1 MLATLF
7 QAWYELMF
15 NTFTALPNSDMFIA
29 KRIQCDRMQW
39 ILFDAYK
46 FNFDYDI
53 NIIERGFI
61 QEKKTENGTC
71 DSINLNVNGD
81 FSSIRRSNLHGIVLN
96 CGFVVSILLIS
107 CSLYQFLNVT
117 SFH

>member
-1 MLATLF
+1 
-7 QAWYELMF
+7 MF

-53 NIIERGFI
+53 NIMERGSI
-61 QEKKTENGTC
+61 QEKNTENEIC
-71 DSINLNVNGD
+71 DSNDLNVNGD

-96 CGFVVSILLIS
+96 CGFVVSIYS
-107 CSLYQFLNVT
+107 SLFPVLHINFRT